1 MRKLLPLFLLFS
13 FTSSYGEDLRS
24 SVISESAGLLSCF
37 SGKRECPSFL
47 DIPWDKPSFQF
58 WRAYYRNRWN
68 RLKLISQVDNF
79 KLYYP
84 LVVKILREE
93 GLPPDLALL
102 AIVESNGEPWAVS
115 KAGAAGL
122 WQLMPGTARRLGLKV
137 NRYIDERF
145 DIEKSTRAAA
155 KYLKELHGRFKRWDL
170 AIAAYNAGPGRIEKR
185 LKRLG
190 ADEFWDLTKLPDETL
205 NYVPKFYAVLSLV
218 HEKGLLKKPSKE
230 RFLKIK
236 VASRTSLYR
245 ISRKL
250 RVPFKKLY
258 LFNRQFRRKV
268 VPAGYFVYIP
278 QRAIGNFTLLRYSR
292 ESKIYLYSPRR
303 AEKITRIAK
312 TFGVSPSF
320 IKKVNGLRRNVVYRG
335 EALIIVKA
343 ERGEVNTNG

>member
-1 MRKLLPLFLLFS
+1 MRKLLPLLLLLS

-37 SGKRECPSFL
+37 SGKRECSSFL

-84 LVVKILREE
+84 LVVKIFREE

-155 KYLKELHGRFKRWDL
+155 RYLKELYGRFKRWDL

-218 HEKGLLKKPSKE
+218 HEKGLLKKPSRE
-230 RFLKIK
+230 RLLKIK

-278 QRAIGNFTLLRYSR
+278 QRAIGNFALLRYSR
-292 ESKIYLYSPRR
+292 ESRIYLYSPRR

-312 TFGVSPSF
+312 AFGVSPSF
-320 IKKVNGLRRNVVYRG
+320 IKKVNGLRRNIVYRG

-343 ERGEVNTNG
+343 ERGELNTNG